1 MRSGNPVLQ
10 DRIFD
15 NAIATSDT
23 RTMTVGGTVQKTAF
37 LLALTLGTAIWSWTR
52 VSPQNIGPLVIGG
65 AIAGLVVAIIISL
78 NPKSAPLLSPVYA
91 LVEGVVI
98 GTLSMVFE
106 AQYPGIVIQAAG
118 LTFAT
123 AFALLGAYSTGMI
136 KVTHKFRMGI
146 VAATGGIALMYLVSM
161 ATRLFGGGGLAF
173 LHSSGPLGIG
183 VSLVIVTVAALNL
196 VLDFD
201 FIDRGASQG
210 APRYLEWYGAFAL
223 IVTLIWLYLEM
234 LRLLSKFQRR

>member
-15 NAIATSDT
+15 NAIGASGE

-78 NPKSAPLLSPVYA
+78 NPKTAPMLSPVYA

-106 AQYPGIVIQAAG
+106 AQYPGIVVQAAG

-146 VAATGGIALMYLVSM
+146 VAATGGIFLMYMASM
-161 ATRLFGGGGLAF
+161 IMGFFGGGLPF
-173 LHSSGPLGIG
+173 LHSSGPIGIG
-183 VSLVIVTVAALNL
+183 VSLVIVVVAALNL

-234 LRLLSKFQRR
+234 LRLLSKLQRR